1 MLQLDEIGVFY
12 SDAVYT
18 QQAPRQGIF
27 TNQSGVVKLK
37 EKCNFEQAL
46 SGLENIRRIWLL
58 WGFHHAR
65 NWKALVSPPHA
76 AGGRKMLQ
84 IGANLVDIFR
94 LPLGVVQMT
103 LGAPF
108 GFFGDGL
115 SNIAKGAIA
124 PVKMV
129 GNILVLP
136 FALFGVN
143 L

>member
-1 MLQLDEIGVFY
+1 MKRSIILIILLLTLFIPGLLTPRAAAFEPITV
-12 SDAVYT
+12 ALLAPVALKVYE
-18 QQAPRQGIF
+18 AAEPR
-27 TNQSGVVKLK
+27 
-37 EKCNFEQAL
+37 
-46 SGLENIRRIWLL
+46 
-58 WGFHHAR
+58 
-65 NWKALVSPPHA
+65 LVRGAA

-84 IGANLVDIFR
+84 IGSNLLEFFR
-94 LPLGVVQMT
+94 LPLGALQVT

-115 SNIAKGAIA
+115 NNIARGCIA

-143 L
+143 I

>member
-1 MLQLDEIGVFY
+1 MKRSIILVILTFMLVIPGVFTPR
-12 SDAVYT
+12 AVAFEPIT
-18 QQAPRQGIF
+18 VALLAP
-27 TNQSGVVKLK
+27 VALK
-37 EKCNFEQAL
+37 VYEAAEP
-46 SGLENIRRIWLL
+46 R
-58 WGFHHAR
+58 
-65 NWKALVSPPHA
+65 LVRGAA